1 MPKYLGSTKIEKER
15 KMINFKN
22 IIANAISKVV
32 NINETEIEM
41 SIEKPKGSENGD
53 YAFPCFRLAK
63 ELHKAPQMI
72 ANDIK
77 ENIKVDEN
85 QITKIEVV
93 GGYLNF
99 FIHNGQ
105 GWQEIQCDPFTG
117 KMNEWHH
124 IAAVYS
130 VENGGTI
137 SLYANGKML
146 VTKTNVGEVN
156 TPSYDLMIGNCPQTN
171 RYGKSDISSLRIY
184 SEALSE
190 AQLNLS
196 YNAKLAKKSVELWY
210 DFGSPEGV
218 ADYVSEIGDTNG
230 DGAVTP
236 EV

>member
-1 MPKYLGSTKIEKER
+1 MPKYLGSIKIEKER

-32 NINETEIEM
+32 NINATEIEM

-99 FIHNGQ
+99 FINK
-105 GWQEIQCDPFTG
+105 EILVEEVL
-117 KMNEWHH
+117 NE
-124 IAAVYS
+124 
-130 VENGGTI
+130 
-137 SLYANGKML
+137 M
-146 VTKTNVGEVN
+146 
-156 TPSYDLMIGNCPQTN
+156 
-171 RYGKSDISSLRIY
+171 
-184 SEALSE
+184 SEDKE
-190 AQLNLS
+190 
-196 YNAKLAKKSVELWY
+196 
-210 DFGSPEGV
+210 
-218 ADYVSEIGDTNG
+218 
-230 DGAVTP
+230 
-236 EV
+236 